1 MYLDRLGWLILV
13 FASLWLVLVSRT
25 FQIQVLNQETYKEH
39 AQEYALRQM
48 NLYAERGKIM
58 DREGIIFADNI
69 KDKENKHL
77 EYSRIFL
84 QGKMASQLIGKVG
97 YNGRGAMG
105 LERQFDEDL
114 RGNSGYLL
122 SVQTAGQKIIHGLEK
137 DYEEAIP
144 GKNMILTI
152 DRDMQEIVENSLKE
166 GVETYKA
173 TSASAI
179 VVDPFT
185 GEILALASYPTF
197 DPNQKLQ
204 TSASRAFRNDL
215 VSLSFEPGSTFK
227 VITAAA
233 ALEENAVNPKRKMS
247 GENGH
252 WVLPNG
258 EVIRDTKD
266 HGDMDMT
273 EAMTYS
279 SNIVYAKI
287 ADSIGS
293 EHFYRFVRDFGFG
306 TKTSEDLIGEE
317 SGFLK
322 EPHTWSGRTL
332 KTMGFGHELS
342 VTPIQMIMAFSAIA
356 NGGKLMQPMIIKE
369 WTDENGNTLEKKEPV
384 EIRRVI
390 SEKTAAHIREMLYQ
404 VVVNGTAKSV
414 MSSKIPNVDFGG
426 KTGTAEKYSQ
436 ELKRYDRNSQIAS
449 FIGFSPARDVR
460 YVCLVLLDDPKTKTV
475 GGLTAGPVFRKI
487 MESIYFHP
495 KLSPMPYNLV
505 QVTDNK
511 KCEIDFV
518 GMSVEEAKK
527 LASNKGCSVAFEGS
541 GSTVISQKISDKK
554 EAKLELKRGHLNY
567 SQMPDLRGLPLKD
580 ALEAMSFVRM
590 PVEFSG
596 KGRVQEQ
603 FPEPSASISKGQT
616 CKLILK
622 EKV

>member
-1 MYLDRLGWLILV
+1 MYLDRLAWLVLV
-13 FASLWLVLVSRT
+13 FASFWLVLVSRT

-58 DREGIIFADNI
+58 DRQGVVFADNI
-69 KDKENKHL
+69 KDKDNKHL

-105 LERQFDEDL
+105 LERQFDEKL
-114 RGNSGYLL
+114 RGNSGFLV

-137 DYEEAIP
+137 NYEEAIP
-144 GKNMILTI
+144 GKNMVLTI
-152 DRDMQEIVENSLKE
+152 DRDMQEIVENALKN

-247 GENGH
+247 GEKGH

-287 ADSIGS
+287 ADSIGP
-293 EHFYRFVRDFGFG
+293 ETFYRFVRDFGFG
-306 TKTSEDLIGEE
+306 TKTSDDLIGEE

-322 EPHTWSGRTL
+322 EPHNWSGRTL

-342 VTPIQMIMAFSAIA
+342 VTPIQMVMAFSAIA

-369 WTDENGNTLEKKEPV
+369 WTDENGKTIEKKEPV
-384 EIRRVI
+384 EIRRVV

-449 FIGFSPARDVR
+449 FIGFSPAREVR
-460 YVCLVLLDDPKTKTV
+460 YVCLVLMDDPKTKTV
-475 GGLTAGPVFRKI
+475 GGLNAGPVFKNI

-505 QVTDNK
+505 HVSDDK

-518 GMSVEEAKK
+518 GMSVENAKK
-527 LASNKGCSVAFEGS
+527 IASNKGCLVTFEGT
-541 GSTVISQKISDKK
+541 GSIVFSQQMNGEK
-554 EAKLELKRGHLNY
+554 EASFVLKRGDISY
-567 SQMPDLRGLPLKD
+567 SMMPDLRGLSLKD
-580 ALEAMSFVRM
+580 ALEAMSSVRM
-590 PVEFSG
+590 PVEISG
-596 KGRVQEQ
+596 KGRVLEQ
-603 FPEPSASISKGQT
+603 FPEPSTMISKGQT
-616 CKLILK
+616 CKLVLK

>member
-1 MYLDRLGWLILV
+1 MFLDRLGWLTLL
-13 FASLWLVLVSRT
+13 FGCFWLVLVSRT
-25 FQIQVLNQETYKEH
+25 FQIQVLNQEIYQKT
-39 AQEYALRQM
+39 AQEYAFRQM
-48 NLYAERGKIM
+48 NLYAERGKIL
-58 DREGIIFADNI
+58 DREGVVFADNI

-84 QGKMASQLIGKVG
+84 QGKIASQLIGKVA

-105 LERQFDEDL
+105 LEREFDEKL
-114 RGNSGYLL
+114 RGNGGYLL

-144 GKNMILTI
+144 GKNMVLTI
-152 DRDMQEIVENSLKE
+152 DRDMQEIVEKSLKD
-166 GVETYKA
+166 GVETFKA

-185 GEILALASYPTF
+185 GEILAMASYPTF

-233 ALEENAVNPKRKMS
+233 ALEENAVDPKRKMS
-247 GENGH
+247 GENGR

-258 EVIRDTKD
+258 DVIRDTKD
-266 HGDMDMT
+266 HGDMDLT

-287 ADSIGS
+287 ADSIGP
-293 EHFYRFVRDFGFG
+293 ENFYRFVRDFGFG

-322 EPHTWSGRTL
+322 EPHNWSGRTL
-332 KTMGFGHELS
+332 KTMGFGHELT
-342 VTPIQMIMAFSAIA
+342 VTPIQMVMAFSAIA
-356 NGGKLMQPMIIKE
+356 NGGKLMQPMIIRE
-369 WTDENGNTLEKKEPV
+369 WRDETGKTLEKSTPT
-384 EIRRVI
+384 EIRRVV

-414 MSSKIPNVDFGG
+414 MSSKISNVDFGG

-436 ELKRYDRNSQIAS
+436 ELKRYDHNSQIAS

-460 YVCLVLLDDPKTKTV
+460 YVCMVLLDDPKTKTV
-475 GGLTAGPVFRKI
+475 GGLTAGPIFKNI
-487 MESIYFHP
+487 MERIYFHP
-495 KLSPMPYNLV
+495 RLSPTPYNLV
-505 QVTDNK
+505 QVSNDKN
-511 KCEIDFV
+511 CDIDFV
-518 GMSVEEAKK
+518 GMSTTNAQKFAEKNNCPV
-527 LASNKGCSVAFEGS
+527 SFEGN
-541 GSTVISQKISDKK
+541 GPVVISQKISNQK
-554 EAKLELKRGHLNY
+554 EERFTLKVGELTY
-567 SQMPDLRGLPLKD
+567 SKMPDLRGLPLRD
-580 ALEAMSFVRM
+580 ALEAMSSVRISI
-590 PVEFSG
+590 EYSG
-596 KGRVQEQ
+596 KGRVTEQ
-603 FPEPSASISKGQT
+603 FPEPLALVSKGQI

>member
-1 MYLDRLGWLILV
+1 MFLDRLGWLTLL
-13 FASLWLVLVSRT
+13 FACFWLVLVSRT

-39 AQEYALRQM
+39 AQEYAIRQM
-48 NLYAERGKIM
+48 NLYAERGQIL
-58 DREGIIFADNI
+58 DREGVVFADNI
-69 KDKENKHL
+69 KDKENKYL

-84 QGKMASQLIGKVG
+84 QGKIASQLIGKVG

-105 LERQFDEDL
+105 LEREFDEKL
-114 RGNSGYLL
+114 RGNGGYLL
-122 SVQTAGQKIIHGLEK
+122 SVQTARQKVIHGLEK

-144 GKNMILTI
+144 GKNMVLTI
-152 DRDMQEIVENSLKE
+152 DRDMQEIVEKSLKD

-179 VVDPFT
+179 VVNPFT
-185 GEILALASYPTF
+185 GEILAMASYPTF

-233 ALEENAVNPKRKMS
+233 ALEENAVDPKRKIS
-247 GENGH
+247 GENGR
-252 WVLPNG
+252 WVLSNG
-258 EVIRDTKD
+258 DVIRDTKD
-266 HGDMDMT
+266 HGDMDLT

-279 SNIVYAKI
+279 SNIIYAKI

-293 EHFYRFVRDFGFG
+293 ENFYRFVRDFGFG

-322 EPHTWSGRTL
+322 EPHNWSGRTL
-332 KTMGFGHELS
+332 KTMGFGHELT
-342 VTPIQMIMAFSAIA
+342 VTPIQMVMAFSAIA
-356 NGGKLMQPMIIKE
+356 NGGKLMQPMIIRE
-369 WTDENGNTLEKKEPV
+369 WRGEKNKVLEKNEPI
-384 EIRRVI
+384 EIRRVV

-414 MSSKIPNVDFGG
+414 MSSKISNVDFGG

-436 ELKRYDRNSQIAS
+436 ELKRYDHNSQIAS

-460 YVCLVLLDDPKTKTV
+460 YVCMVLLDDPKTKTA
-475 GGLTAGPVFRKI
+475 GGLTAGPVFKNI
-487 MESIYFHP
+487 MERIYFHP
-495 KLSPMPYNLV
+495 RLSPTPYNLV
-505 QVTDNK
+505 QVPNNK
-511 KCEIDFV
+511 NCDIDFV
-518 GMSVEEAKK
+518 GMSVANAQK
-527 LASNKGCSVAFEGS
+527 LAEKKRCPVGFEGD
-541 GSTVISQKISDKK
+541 GSVVMSQKISDQK
-554 EAKLELKRGHLNY
+554 EERLILKAGELGY
-567 SQMPDLRGLPLKD
+567 SKMPDLRGLPLKD
-580 ALEAMSFVRM
+580 ALEAMSSVRI
-590 PVEFSG
+590 PIEYSG
-596 KGRVQEQ
+596 KGRVTEQ
-603 FPEPSASISKGQT
+603 FPEPLSLVSKGQT